1 MGKQMNYD
9 DYAEKYA
16 QTRWAVPWIV
26 HPLLREVRRISPHST
41 VVEIGCGTGNY
52 IVAVSQELPSYIY
65 RGFDLSEEM
74 LKVACA
80 RSQAVEFTRGNAD
93 VRFPY
98 PNQSCELAF
107 CVDVIHHITDLSAF
121 FQEASRI
128 LKSGGRLLIVTDSED
143 NIRRRSLTRY
153 FPETLEVELT
163 CYAKAEEL
171 GSSAVQSGL
180 AYLGMEPAE
189 GVIDLDAEFVAK
201 LEQRCSSSM
210 RLISEEAHRKGIER
224 VRLAQKQ
231 GERWIS
237 CYTIFRYEKR

>member
-26 HPLLREVRRISPHST
+26 HPLLREAHQIPPHST

-52 IVAVSQELPSYIY
+52 IIAIAQELPSYTY
-65 RGFDLSEEM
+65 RGFDLSEGM
-74 LKVACA
+74 LKEART
-80 RSQAVEFTRGNAD
+80 RSQTVEFTRGNAD

-98 PNQSCELAF
+98 PDQSCELAF
-107 CVDVIHHITDLSAF
+107 CVDVIHHVTDLNAF
-121 FQEASRI
+121 FQEVFRM

-143 NIRRRSLTRY
+143 NIRRRSLTKY

-163 CYAKAEEL
+163 RYAKAEEL
-171 GSSAVQSGL
+171 RANAAQAGL
-180 AYLGMEPAE
+180 AYLGVESAE
-189 GVIDLDAEFVAK
+189 GVIDLDEGFIAK

-210 RLISEEAHRKGIER
+210 RLISEEAHRKGVER

-231 GERWIS
+231 GEKWIS
-237 CYTIFRYEKR
+237 CYTMFRYEKR